1 MQRSGTPDGEKRVA
15 AASPPLEASEWEDVG
30 IGAAT
35 HVAAV
40 APCLPPLQRDTVLH
54 IFGLLTCEERA
65 RASLVSRGWRE
76 VLADPCLWATLDL
89 RAVTIPHRLATVLAG
104 AIARAPRCVR
114 TLLLPDTLEPEP
126 PYYYWRPSRFVF
138 ANVLDAVV
146 ANPDLMHLRCQ
157 LLCFS
162 LNKVERMV
170 AAAPCLTSL
179 DHTTD
184 IDTAS
189 LEHARVLQLLRG
201 EAPFSCV
208 RVLSLDADSGG
219 YNDHWH
225 RFGGLSA
232 WLPLWAAQTDL
243 RELSIGYAELDVTTF
258 GGIVQLAV
266 SHQFH
271 AIEFFG
277 CRFVGGRC
285 IRPLIQLLSDDHE
298 LRSLSF
304 CSEGSG
310 ILESAE
316 EEDDEPAVHAAL
328 LDALAVSS
336 LRVVSLEQCG
346 IEYCGPNI
354 IQVFVGHPFL
364 EELSLM
370 ADIRSDNDDADSDDS
385 SEQFSF
391 ATAIGELIVFDS
403 PALRK
408 LKLTCWMRDAEA
420 LPLFA
425 ALPHNTHLLALEI
438 AESYMTAAF
447 LREVVFPAVRANTS
461 LRVLYIHCDD
471 PELDPAIVAET
482 ELAWPVMDELR
493 DFVRGRAAGVAGRAS
508 SI

>member
-1 MQRSGTPDGEKRVA
+1 MA
-15 AASPPLEASEWEDVG
+15 ALAPREVSQPVDSR
-30 IGAAT
+30 AAT
-35 HVAAV
+35 RVAAV

-65 RASLVSRGWRE
+65 RASLVARGWRE
-76 VLADPCLWATLDL
+76 VLADPSLWATLDL
-89 RAVTIPHRLATVLAG
+89 RAVIPHRLATVLAG
-104 AIARAPRCVR
+104 AVARAPRCVR

-126 PYYYWRPSRFVF
+126 RYYYWRPPRFKF

-146 ANPDLMHLRCQ
+146 ANPDLLHLRCQ
-157 LLCFS
+157 LLGFS
-162 LNKVERMV
+162 LNEVERMV
-170 AAAPCLTSL
+170 AAAPRLTSL
-179 DHTTD
+179 EVFLRLSAPFHTTD

-201 EAPFSCV
+201 EAPFSSV

-219 YNDHWH
+219 YVDHWS
-225 RFGGLSA
+225 RFGGLDA
-232 WLPLWAAQTDL
+232 WLPLWAAQVDL
-243 RELSIGYAELDVTTF
+243 RELFMGYAELDVTTF
-258 GGIVQLAV
+258 GGVVQLAV
-266 SHQFH
+266 DRQFR

-304 CSEGSG
+304 CSEDSG

-316 EEDDEPAVHAAL
+316 GEDDESTVHEAL

-354 IQVFVGHPFL
+354 IQVFVGHEFL

-370 ADIRSDNDDADSDDS
+370 ADVRFDNDDADSDDS
-385 SEQFSF
+385 SEEFSF
-391 ATAIGELIVFDS
+391 ATALGELIAFDS

-425 ALPHNTHLLALEI
+425 SLPHNTHLLYLEI

-461 LRVLYIHCDD
+461 LRMLHIHCDD
-471 PELDPAIVAET
+471 PDPDPAIMAET

-493 DFVRGRAAGVAGRAS
+493 DFVGGRAAGVAGHAS
-508 SI
+508 SEQE